1 LTVVDGAHAPGQ
13 IDLDLTA
20 IDADA
25 YTGNLHK
32 WLCAPKGAGFLWVRR
47 SLQAQIEPPV
57 VSWGYGPERNQHLEN
72 DFVSALQYQGT
83 DDPSAYLSVPAAIHF
98 QAEHDWPGQRQRCHR
113 LLSAT
118 LGRIAQI
125 TGLPGAYGA
134 SDRWYAQMAIAPIPR
149 QADLRAFKAR
159 LLEEYR
165 IEIPCIDWSGQ
176 HFVRISVQAYTT
188 QAELDTLVEALQV
201 NFGRR

>member
-1 LTVVDGAHAPGQ
+1 
-13 IDLDLTA
+13 
-20 IDADA
+20 
-25 YTGNLHK
+25 
-32 WLCAPKGAGFLWVRR
+32 VRP
-47 SLQAQIEPPV
+47 SLQAQIKPLV

-83 DDPSAYLSVPAAIHF
+83 DDPSAYLSVPAAIAF
-98 QAEHDWPGQRQRCHR
+98 QAEHDWPAQRQRCHR

-118 LGRIAQI
+118 LERIAQI

-165 IEIPCIDWSGQ
+165 IEIPCIDWHGQ
-176 HFVRISVQAYTT
+176 HFVRISAQAYTT
-188 QAELDTLVEALQV
+188 QTELDTLVEAL
-201 NFGRR
+201 GKMLC